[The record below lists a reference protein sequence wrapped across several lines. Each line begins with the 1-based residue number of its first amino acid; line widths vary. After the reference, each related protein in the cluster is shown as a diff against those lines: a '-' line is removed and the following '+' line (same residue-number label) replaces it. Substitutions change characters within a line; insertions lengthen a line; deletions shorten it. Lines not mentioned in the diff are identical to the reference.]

1 MQYADLQ
8 VDSRFAASFRAARGG
23 RITPRPSD
31 SSRAAWRACLFQFA
45 FLVTDMPVEALH
57 LARGQFAMTAI
68 FHILWPI
75 LTISLSAFLL
85 VVEVLWVRTNEVV
98 WYRHARFWSKLL
110 VLNFAVGVVSGIPM
124 EFQFGTNWGP
134 FSNYTGEFFGNILG
148 FEGAMA
154 FMLEAGFVGI
164 MMLGWER
171 VPKGVHLFATGMVA
185 LGSTLSAFWIMVA
198 NSWMQTPAGV
208 EVVDGKLVVTDYVKA
223 IFTPDMPWGVSHMWF
238 AALETGLVVIAGI
251 SAYCLLKRRN
261 PEFFVRSFKVAL
273 VCLAFVAPVQIWLGD
288 SSGVDVFATQPA
300 KGAAIEGHWQTNA
313 PGTGASWSLLAWP
326 DKAKQTNDWSLEI
339 PGLLSVL
346 GTHTLHG
353 QVKGLADIP
362 VADQPPMI
370 PVLYYAFRVMAG
382 IGFLFMVLAFWTV
395 FAMRKARGRLDALLA
410 QRKLLLAWVLAI
422 PLPYIAVECG
432 WIVREVG
439 RQPWVVYGL
448 LRTQQAASNIPATAI
463 TGSMIMFATFYAI
476 LITSF
481 FVFARRWLKKGP
493 DLTLMPPAEITPRN
507 ASHASIEY

>member
-1 MQYADLQ
+1 M
-8 VDSRFAASFRAARGG
+8 SF
-23 RITPRPSD
+23 
-31 SSRAAWRACLFQFA
+31 
-45 FLVTDMPVEALH
+45 EALN

-85 VVEVLWVRTNEVV
+85 VVETLWVKTSNVI

-110 VLNFAVGVVSGIPM
+110 ILNFAVGVVSGIPM

-134 FSNYTGEFFGNILG
+134 FSQYTGQFFGNILG

-164 MMLGWER
+164 MMLGWGR
-171 VPKGVHLFATGMVA
+171 VPKGVHLFATSMVA
-185 LGSTLSAFWIMVA
+185 LGSSISAFWIMVA
-198 NSWMQTPAGV
+198 NSWLQTPRGV
-208 EVVDGKLVVTDYVKA
+208 AVVGDKLVVTDYVKA
-223 IFTPDMPWGVSHMWF
+223 IFNPDMAWGVSHMWF

-251 SAYCLLKRRN
+251 SAYYLFRRRN
-261 PEFFVRSFKVAL
+261 PEFFVRSFKLAL
-273 VCLAFVAPVQIWLGD
+273 LLLAFVAPVQIWLGD
-288 SSGVDVFATQPA
+288 SSGVDVFETQPA

-326 DKAKQTNDWSLEI
+326 DAAKQRNDWSLEV
-339 PGLLSVL
+339 PGMLSIL
-346 GTHTLHG
+346 GTHSLHG
-353 QVKGLADIP
+353 KVTGMKDIP
-362 VADQPPMI
+362 LADQPPML
-370 PVLYYAFRVMAG
+370 PLLYYAFRAMAG
-382 IGFLFMVLAFWTV
+382 IGFLFMALAFWTLY
-395 FAMRKARGRLDALLA
+395 ALRKSRGHLEALLA

-448 LRTQQAASNIPATAI
+448 LRTDHAASAIPAGAI
-463 TGSMIMFATFYAI
+463 TGSMIMFAGFFVV

-481 FVFARRWLKKGP
+481 FVFARRWLRNGP
-493 DLTLMPPAEITPRN
+493 DLTLMPPVETAHRAVPHTVD
-507 ASHASIEY
+507 Y

>member
-1 MQYADLQ
+1 
-8 VDSRFAASFRAARGG
+8 
-23 RITPRPSD
+23 
-31 SSRAAWRACLFQFA
+31 
-45 FLVTDMPVEALH
+45 MPLETLH

-85 VVEVLWVRTNEVV
+85 VVEILWVRTSEVV

-134 FSNYTGEFFGNILG
+134 FSQFTGQFFGNILG

-164 MMLGWER
+164 MMLGWGR
-171 VPKGVHLFATGMVA
+171 VPKGVHLFATSMVA
-185 LGSTLSAFWIMVA
+185 LGSSISAFWIMVA

-208 EVVDGKLVVTDYVKA
+208 AVVDGKIVVTDYVKA
-223 IFTPDMPWGVSHMWF
+223 IFSPDMAWGVSHMWF
-238 AALETGLVVIAGI
+238 AALETGLVVIAGL
-251 SAYCLLKRRN
+251 SAYYLLKRRN
-261 PEFFVRSFKVAL
+261 PEFFVRSFKLAL
-273 VCLAFVAPVQIWLGD
+273 VLLVFIAPVQIWLGD

-300 KGAAIEGHWQTNA
+300 KGAAIEGHWETNA

-326 DKAKQTNDWSLEI
+326 DKAKQRNDWSIEV

-346 GTHTLHG
+346 GTHSLHG

-362 VADQPPMI
+362 VADQPPLL
-370 PVLYYAFRVMAG
+370 PLLYYTFRAMAG
-382 IGFLFMVLAFWTV
+382 IGFFFMVLAFWTA
-395 FAMRKARGRLDALLA
+395 FALRKARGRLDALLA

-448 LRTQQAASNIPATAI
+448 LRTEHAASAISPIAI
-463 TGSMIMFATFYAI
+463 TGSMAMFAVFYVV
-476 LITSF
+476 LLSSF
-481 FVFARRWLKKGP
+481 FYFARRWLKNGP
-493 DLTLMPPAEITPRN
+493 DVTLPPPAEPSLSRQSV
-507 ASHASIEY
+507 AHATVEY

>member
-370 PVLYYAFRVMAG
+370 PLLYYAFRVMAG
-382 IGFLFMVLAFWTV
+382 IGFLFMGLAFWTV

-448 LRTQQAASNIPATAI
+448 LRTEQAASNISATAI
-463 TGSMIMFATFYAI
+463 SGSMIMFATFYAI

-507 ASHASIEY
+507 APHASVEY

>member
-1 MQYADLQ
+1 
-8 VDSRFAASFRAARGG
+8 
-23 RITPRPSD
+23 
-31 SSRAAWRACLFQFA
+31 
-45 FLVTDMPVEALH
+45 MPLETLH

-85 VVEVLWVRTNEVV
+85 VVEILWVRTSEVV

-134 FSNYTGEFFGNILG
+134 FSQFTGQFFGNILG

-164 MMLGWER
+164 MMLGWGR
-171 VPKGVHLFATGMVA
+171 VPKGVHLFATSMVA
-185 LGSTLSAFWIMVA
+185 LGSSISAFWIMVA

-208 EVVDGKLVVTDYVKA
+208 AVVDGKIVVTDYVKA
-223 IFTPDMPWGVSHMWF
+223 IFSPDMAWGVSHMWF
-238 AALETGLVVIAGI
+238 AALETGLVVIAGL
-251 SAYCLLKRRN
+251 SAYYLLKRRN
-261 PEFFVRSFKVAL
+261 PEFFVRSFKLAL
-273 VCLAFVAPVQIWLGD
+273 VLLVFIAPVQIWLGD

-300 KGAAIEGHWQTNA
+300 KGAAIEGHWETNA

-326 DKAKQTNDWSLEI
+326 DKAKQRNDWSIEV

-346 GTHTLHG
+346 GTHSLHG

-362 VADQPPMI
+362 VADQPPLL
-370 PVLYYAFRVMAG
+370 PLLYYTFRAMAG
-382 IGFLFMVLAFWTV
+382 IGFLFMVLAFWTA
-395 FAMRKARGRLDALLA
+395 FALRKARGQLDALLA

-448 LRTQQAASNIPATAI
+448 LRTEHAASAISPIAI
-463 TGSMIMFATFYAI
+463 TGSMAMFAVFYVV
-476 LITSF
+476 LLSSF
-481 FVFARRWLKKGP
+481 FYFARRWLKNGP
-493 DLTLMPPAEITPRN
+493 DLTLPPPAEPSLSRQSV
-507 ASHASIEY
+507 AHATVEY

>member
-1 MQYADLQ
+1 
-8 VDSRFAASFRAARGG
+8 
-23 RITPRPSD
+23 
-31 SSRAAWRACLFQFA
+31 
-45 FLVTDMPVEALH
+45 MPLEALH

-85 VVEVLWVRTNEVV
+85 LVEILWVRTSEVV

-110 VLNFAVGVVSGIPM
+110 VLNFSVGVVSGIPM

-134 FSNYTGEFFGNILG
+134 FSQFTGQFFGNILG

-164 MMLGWER
+164 MMLGWGR
-171 VPKGVHLFATGMVA
+171 VPKGVHLFATSMVA
-185 LGSTLSAFWIMVA
+185 LGSSISAFWIMVA

-208 EVVDGKLVVTDYVKA
+208 AVVDGKIVVTDYAKA
-223 IFTPDMPWGVSHMWF
+223 IFSPDMAWGVSHMWF
-238 AALETGLVVIAGI
+238 AALETGLVVVAGL
-251 SAYCLLKRRN
+251 SAYYLLKRRN
-261 PEFFVRSFKVAL
+261 PEFFVRSFKLAL
-273 VCLAFVAPVQIWLGD
+273 LLLVFVAPVQIWLGD

-300 KGAAIEGHWQTNA
+300 KGAAIEGHWETNA

-326 DKAKQTNDWSLEI
+326 DKAKQRNDWSIEV

-346 GTHTLHG
+346 GTHSLHG

-362 VADQPPMI
+362 VVDQPPLL
-370 PVLYYAFRVMAG
+370 PLLYYTFRAMAG
-382 IGFLFMVLAFWTV
+382 IGFLFMVLAFWTA
-395 FAMRKARGRLDALLA
+395 FALRRARGRLDALLA

-448 LRTQQAASNIPATAI
+448 LRTEHAASAISPIAI
-463 TGSMIMFATFYAI
+463 TGSMAMFAVFYVV
-476 LITSF
+476 LLSSF
-481 FVFARRWLKKGP
+481 FYFARRWLKNGP
-493 DLTLMPPAEITPRN
+493 DLTLPPPAEPPRQSV
-507 ASHASIEY
+507 AQATVEY

>member
-1 MQYADLQ
+1 
-8 VDSRFAASFRAARGG
+8 
-23 RITPRPSD
+23 
-31 SSRAAWRACLFQFA
+31 
-45 FLVTDMPVEALH
+45 MPLEALH

-85 VVEVLWVRTNEVV
+85 VVEILWVRTGEVV

-134 FSNYTGEFFGNILG
+134 FSQFTGQFVGNILG

-164 MMLGWER
+164 MMLGWGR
-171 VPKGVHLFATGMVA
+171 VPKGVHLFATSMVA
-185 LGSTLSAFWIMVA
+185 LGSSISAFWIMVT
-198 NSWMQTPAGV
+198 NSWMQTPAGIAI
-208 EVVDGKLVVTDYVKA
+208 VDGKVVVTDYVKA
-223 IFTPDMPWGVSHMWF
+223 IFNPDMVWGVSHMWF
-238 AALETGLVVIAGI
+238 AALETGLVVVAGL
-251 SAYCLLKRRN
+251 SAYYLLKRRN
-261 PEFFVRSFKVAL
+261 PEFFVRSFKLAL
-273 VCLAFVAPVQIWLGD
+273 LLLVFVAPVQIWLGD

-300 KGAAIEGHWQTNA
+300 KGAAIEGHWETNA

-326 DKAKQTNDWSLEI
+326 DKAKQRNDWSIEV

-346 GTHTLHG
+346 GTHSLHG

-362 VADQPPMI
+362 VADQPPLL
-370 PVLYYAFRVMAG
+370 PLLYYTFRVMAG
-382 IGFLFMVLAFWTV
+382 IGFLFMVLAFWTA
-395 FAMRKARGRLDALLA
+395 FALRKVRGRLDALLA

-448 LRTQQAASNIPATAI
+448 LRTEHAASAISPIAI
-463 TGSMIMFATFYAI
+463 TGSMVMFAVFYVV
-476 LITSF
+476 LLSSF
-481 FVFARRWLKKGP
+481 FYFARRWLKNGP
-493 DLTLMPPAEITPRN
+493 DVTLAPPVEPSHQSVSPITV
-507 ASHASIEY
+507 EY

>member
-1 MQYADLQ
+1 MLLD
-8 VDSRFAASFRAARGG
+8 
-23 RITPRPSD
+23 
-31 SSRAAWRACLFQFA
+31 
-45 FLVTDMPVEALH
+45 ALH
-57 LARGQFAMTAI
+57 LARSQFAMTAI

-75 LTISLSAFLL
+75 LTVSLSAFLL
-85 VVEVLWVRTNEVV
+85 VVEILWVRTSEVV

-110 VLNFAVGVVSGIPM
+110 ILNFAVGVVSGIPM

-134 FSNYTGEFFGNILG
+134 FSEFTGQFFGNILG

-164 MMLGWER
+164 MILGWTR
-171 VPKGVHLFATGMVA
+171 VPKGVHLFATAMVA
-185 LGSTLSAFWIMVA
+185 LGSSISVFWIMVA

-208 EVVDGKLVVTDYVKA
+208 ALVDGKLAVTDYVKA
-223 IFTPDMPWGVSHMWF
+223 IFNPDMAWGVSHMWF
-238 AALETGLVVIAGI
+238 AALETGLMVIAGI
-251 SAYCLLKRRN
+251 SAYYLLRRRN
-261 PEFFVRSFKVAL
+261 PEFFVRSFKLAL
-273 VCLAFVAPVQIWLGD
+273 LLLVFITPVQIWLGD

-300 KGAAIEGHWQTNA
+300 KGAAIEGHWETNA

-326 DKAKQTNDWSLEI
+326 DKANQRNDWSLEI

-346 GTHTLHG
+346 GTHSLHG

-362 VADQPPMI
+362 VADQPPAL
-370 PVLYYAFRVMAG
+370 PLLYYAFRAMAG
-382 IGFLFMVLAFWTV
+382 IGFLFMVLAFWT
-395 FAMRKARGRLDALLA
+395 AYSLRKARGQLEALLA

-448 LRTQQAASNIPATAI
+448 LRTENAASAIAPMAI
-463 TGSMIMFATFYAI
+463 TGSMAMFAVFYVV
-476 LITSF
+476 LISSF
-481 FVFARRWLKKGP
+481 FYFARRWLKKGP
-493 DLTLMPPAEITPRN
+493 DLTLLPPAEPTRQSV
-507 ASHASIEY
+507 AHTAAEH

>member
-1 MQYADLQ
+1 
-8 VDSRFAASFRAARGG
+8 
-23 RITPRPSD
+23 
-31 SSRAAWRACLFQFA
+31 
-45 FLVTDMPVEALH
+45 MPLETLH

-85 VVEVLWVRTNEVV
+85 VVEILWVRTSEVV

-134 FSNYTGEFFGNILG
+134 FSQFTGQFFGNILG

-164 MMLGWER
+164 MMLGWGR
-171 VPKGVHLFATGMVA
+171 VPKGVHLFATSMVA
-185 LGSTLSAFWIMVA
+185 LGSSISAFWIMVA

-208 EVVDGKLVVTDYVKA
+208 AVVDGKIVVTDYVKA
-223 IFTPDMPWGVSHMWF
+223 IFSPDMAWGVSHMWF
-238 AALETGLVVIAGI
+238 AALETGLVVVAGL
-251 SAYCLLKRRN
+251 SAYYLLKRRN
-261 PEFFVRSFKVAL
+261 PEFFVRSFKLAL
-273 VCLAFVAPVQIWLGD
+273 LLLVFVAPVQIWLGD

-300 KGAAIEGHWQTNA
+300 KGAAIEGHWETNA

-326 DKAKQTNDWSLEI
+326 DKAKQRNDWSIEV
-339 PGLLSVL
+339 PGMLSVL
-346 GTHTLHG
+346 GTHSLHG

-362 VADQPPMI
+362 VADQPPLL
-370 PVLYYAFRVMAG
+370 PLLYYTFRAMAG
-382 IGFLFMVLAFWTV
+382 IGFLFMVLAFWTA
-395 FAMRKARGRLDALLA
+395 FALRKARGRLDALLA

-448 LRTQQAASNIPATAI
+448 LRTEHAASAISPIAI
-463 TGSMIMFATFYAI
+463 TGSMVMFAVFYVI
-476 LITSF
+476 LLSSF
-481 FVFARRWLKKGP
+481 FYFARRWLKNGP
-493 DLTLMPPAEITPRN
+493 DLTLPPPAEPSLSRQSVAQATV
-507 ASHASIEY
+507 EY